1 MSFFFLKCMSFQ
13 RKIYETKELQGGGTE
28 AVPQGCVCSK
38 AVEKLL
44 KDKWAQTVS
53 SQPSNLNQRAR
64 SRREHGIK
72 RLAHIGL
79 QHTD

>member
-28 AVPQGCVCSK
+28 AVPQ

-79 QHTD
+79 KKA